1 MGSCAPED
9 GEVMDTSGSRRRGA
23 RALLHLSLGI
33 AALLAV
39 GPVAAGAA
47 TISASW
53 SAKIGSGGVN
63 GSATIAASTTGTGT
77 MALKVTRMRAS
88 TLLPVVL
95 HKGTCSS
102 VGAVLLTLAPI
113 RTTSSGAASRTSGL
127 TAAQVTKITAAAAGK
142 IAIRI
147 GTRTARKC
155 GLFIQLAIPAYI
167 AATISVGDTPSGVAV
182 APSGVWVT
190 NFWDLTVSRIDPAT
204 NTVLQT
210 IKVGTSTLAGPV
222 FEGLFPMGVASGE
235 GSVWVTL
242 LGFRFDAS
250 VDPPFQPTAGSVVRL
265 DPATGNVQAT
275 IPIGRGPLDIE
286 VTAGAVWVPL
296 AADGMIVRIDP
307 ATNTSV
313 TSIPVPDPT
322 SVAIGLGAVW
332 VACYCGTISRID
344 PATNAI
350 VTSINTQ
357 TTGAGIAI
365 GAGSVWATHPGQE
378 GQANGSV
385 SRINPATNA
394 VVANVIVGEDAGS
407 IAFAG
412 GSVWVGLNGAPTVVQ
427 IAGPG
432 YSVAKRIAVPASV
445 YAIAATDHAVWAVHD
460 SSDRVTRIN
469 Y

>member
-1 MGSCAPED
+1 MGTA
-9 GEVMDTSGSRRRGA
+9 DTRRRGA
-23 RALLHLSLGI
+23 RALLPLSLGI

-47 TISASW
+47 TVSASW
-53 SAKIGSGGVN
+53 SAKIGSAGVN
-63 GSATIAASTTGTGT
+63 GSATISAVTTGTGT
-77 MALKVTRMRAS
+77 MALKVARMKAS

-95 HKGTCSS
+95 HKGTCST

-127 TAAQVTKITAAAAGK
+127 TAAQVTKITGAATAGT

-147 GTRTARKC
+147 GTGTARKC
-155 GLFIQLAIPAYI
+155 GLFAQLGLPAYI

-190 NFWDLTVSRIDPAT
+190 NFWDLTVSRINPAT

-222 FEGLFPMGVASGE
+222 LEGMFPMGVASGE

-242 LGFRFDAS
+242 VGFRFDAS

-265 DPATGNVQAT
+265 DPVTGNVQAT
-275 IPIGRGPLDIE
+275 IPVGRGPLDIE
-286 VTAGAVWVPL
+286 VTTGAVWVPL
-296 AADGMIVRIDP
+296 AAEGMIVRIDP
-307 ATNTSV
+307 ATNAVVTSV
-313 TSIPVPDPT
+313 PVPDPT
-322 SVAIGLGAVW
+322 GVAIGLGGVW
-332 VACYCGTISRID
+332 VACWCGTVSRID
-344 PATNAI
+344 PATNA
-350 VTSINTQ
+350 VATSINTQ

-365 GAGSVWATHPGQE
+365 GAGSVWTTHPGQE

-385 SRINPATNA
+385 SRINPATNG
-394 VVANVIVGEDAGS
+394 VIANVTVGEDAQA

-412 GSVWVGLNGAPTVVQ
+412 GSVWVGLSGASAVVRVG
-427 IAGPG
+427 GPD
-432 YSVAKRIAVPASV
+432 YSVAKRIAVTASV

-460 SSDRVTRIN
+460 ANNLVTRIN